1 MSPTDNENDRLEAGG
16 QVHEPIWVAH
26 PIDLTHDLNLTDGA
40 VRLYTHMK
48 WRYGQNRCNFE
59 GLKSMSAYLG
69 VSETTISKRIKELEA
84 LDWVV
89 VVEVRLGGNYASPY
103 YHVFTSQERAREF
116 RKEFKPKDGQKL
128 RDKPS
133 PESVQFRV
141 SKKGKG
147 GFSKPENRFGNSQS
161 NIYCDGDGRNIYTDG
176 RRNIY
181 TDKLESLELDTLSPS
196 SSIEEEGTHP
206 ASNQLWYTPN
216 EGDPILVTV
225 LGKTPKRIKIQLP
238 DGSEVAV
245 TEKRLSEEKPE
256 AAGPTL
262 TADGW
267 RAWGVAVARLIP
279 ELEKRYPG
287 NIGMQRSYIKWLAGD
302 MGMDETEA
310 RGFTLYIEASDE
322 ALYAR
327 ERWLKRETIE
337 GWLNKFRAGGLYP
350 VYMERAAR
358 QLMAE
363 AQPAPE
369 PEPDEDIEYADRDAV
384 RAVLAQ
390 IGIGV

>member
-1 MSPTDNENDRLEAGG
+1 MSPTDNENDNARSLVFSGFDIPEQNWCKMPLALIENMWRISSLAEMKVIFYILRHTWGY
-16 QVHEPIWVAH
+16 HEYDCPKHITLDEFENGRKRKDGSR
-26 PIDLTHDLNLTDGA
+26 IDSGVGM
-40 VRLYTHMK
+40 VRNSIK
-48 WRYGQNRCNFE
+48 S
-59 GLKSMSAYLG
+59 GLKSAEEHGFILI
-69 VSETTISKRIKELEA
+69 TTDDSDKARIEKSYRLNMYNSGGQILTPYELE
-84 LDWVV
+84 
-89 VVEVRLGGNYASPY
+89 
-103 YHVFTSQERAREF
+103 
-116 RKEFKPKDGQKL
+116 GQKL
-128 RDKPS
+128 TLGNGVRGAKVDPRTEKDTS
-133 PESVQFRV
+133 F
-141 SKKGKG
+141 KK
-147 GFSKPENRFGNSQS
+147 
-161 NIYCDGDGRNIYTDG
+161 
-176 RRNIY
+176 
-181 TDKLESLELDTLSPS
+181 DTLSLPS